1 MSVFKRG
8 KNYFIDYRFPPG
20 RSGTR
25 IRERVGPKKDEAVIR
40 LAERLEEIRHG
51 LDPRLKRIKPRL
63 LEDVMVEFLEDHV
76 GVQVEAVRDDGPVR
90 LQRTPVQ
97 TCVRKKKDSAM
108 PVYNATLLLQK
119 FDGAILQAITAKRIG
134 EFISARLAA
143 GVRGQTINHQVRL
156 LASMF
161 KWAIER
167 GYVVENP
174 VRTVKK
180 FREGPGREF
189 FLSEEQSALLL
200 EKIDDGFRTLV
211 LAALHTAARRG
222 ELIKVTWADLD
233 LEKRLVTFRD
243 TKNGEDRTVPLSAT
257 LTAALKRLPRPIAGG
272 PVFRT
277 DAGKPLTPT
286 IIRRPF
292 RKAVKA
298 AGLVGFRFHDL
309 RHSAASFMVQ
319 AGVPLNTVRAI
330 LGHKSLGMV
339 LRYSHLAPEHLRDG
353 VDALD
358 GLAGA
363 DEAQAA
369 AGGAAGARRGARGH
383 HVGTEAPGEGT
394 SPEEPSR

>member
-1 MSVFKRG
+1 VSVFKRNG
-8 KNYFIDYRFPPG
+8 SWFIDYRYPPG
-20 RSGTR
+20 RHGKR
-25 IRERVGPKKDEAVIR
+25 IREKVGPSKDETSIR

-63 LEDVMVEFLEDHV
+63 LEGVMVEYLEDHV
-76 GVQVEAVRDDGPVR
+76 GVQVEAVRGDGPVR
-90 LQRTPVQ
+90 LQRKAVQ

-119 FDGAILQAITAKRIG
+119 FDGAILQSITTKTIND
-134 EFISARLAA
+134 FINTRLAA

-156 LASMF
+156 LASIF
-161 KWAIER
+161 KWSIER

-174 VRTVKK
+174 ARKVKK

-200 EKIDDGFRTLV
+200 EKIDDRFRLLV
-211 LAALHTAARRG
+211 LAALHTAAGRG
-222 ELIKVTWADLD
+222 ELIKLLWSDLD
-233 LEKRLVTFRD
+233 IEKRLVTFRD
-243 TKNGEDRTVPLSAT
+243 CKNGEDRTVPLSAT

-277 DAGKPLTPT
+277 PAGKPLTPT

-298 AGLVGFRFHDL
+298 ADLVGFRIHDL

-330 LGHKSLGMV
+330 LGHKSLSMV

-358 GLAGA
+358 GLAAAPGA
-363 DEAQAA
+363 KAA
-369 AGGAAGARRGARGH
+369 AGGAGGAPRGRRGHR
-383 HVGTEAPGEGT
+383 VAPGGQDQDGEGGPKG
-394 SPEEPSR
+394 S

>member
-1 MSVFKRG
+1 MSVFKRNG
-8 KNYFIDYRFPPG
+8 SWFIDYRYPPG
-20 RSGTR
+20 RNGQR
-25 IRERVGPKKDEAVIR
+25 IREKVGPSKDEATIR

-90 LQRTPVQ
+90 LQRKAVQ
-97 TCVRKKKDSAM
+97 TCVRKKKDFAM

-119 FDGAILQAITAKRIG
+119 FDGAILQAITAKTIND
-134 EFISARLAA
+134 FISVRLAA

-156 LASMF
+156 LASIF

-174 VRTVKK
+174 ARKVKK

-200 EKIDDGFRTLV
+200 EIDDRFRLLV

-222 ELIKVTWADLD
+222 ELIKLLWSDLD
-233 LEKRLVTFRD
+233 LGKRLVTFRD

-277 DAGKPLTPT
+277 TAGKPLTPT

-292 RKAVKA
+292 RKAVRA
-298 AGLVGFRFHDL
+298 ADLVGFRFHDL

-330 LGHKSLGMV
+330 LGHKSLSMV
-339 LRYSHLAPEHLRDG
+339 LRYAHLAPEHLRDG
-353 VDALD
+353 VEALD
-358 GLAGA
+358 GLAAGQGA
-363 DEAQAA
+363 EAA
-369 AGGAAGARRGARGH
+369 AGGAGEAPRGRRGHR
-383 HVGTEAPGEGT
+383 VAPGGQDQEGGGGSKAT
-394 SPEEPSR
+394 